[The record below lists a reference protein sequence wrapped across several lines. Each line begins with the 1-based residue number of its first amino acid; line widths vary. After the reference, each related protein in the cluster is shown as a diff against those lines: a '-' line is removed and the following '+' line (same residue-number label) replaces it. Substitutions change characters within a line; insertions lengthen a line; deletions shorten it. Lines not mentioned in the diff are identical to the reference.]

1 MTQPYEDETLLE
13 YETEA
18 EPVPDV
24 VVPVCISEPVV
35 TVETVPQHMQTYTVV
50 VASGTNGGIAE
61 LLPLDPLRVRA
72 TIIVSDNP
80 VVLCHS
86 KTLAQNGANTA
97 SNVPTPQGAYVANST
112 TPLVLT
118 GTSQLFVAATV
129 SSSTRVSVIS
139 ERRTP

>member
-1 MTQPYEDETLLE
+1 MTQPYDEEALLE

-18 EPVPDV
+18 APTPEV
-24 VVPVCISEPVV
+24 VVPVCVAEPVV
-35 TVETVPQHMQTYTVV
+35 TIETVPQHMQTNTVV
-50 VASGTNGGIAE
+50 VSSTGTAFAE

-86 KTLAQNGANTA
+86 KTLAQNAANTA

-112 TPLVLT
+112 TPIVLT
-118 GTSQLFVAATV
+118 GTSQLFVAATG

-139 ERRTP
+139 ERRVP